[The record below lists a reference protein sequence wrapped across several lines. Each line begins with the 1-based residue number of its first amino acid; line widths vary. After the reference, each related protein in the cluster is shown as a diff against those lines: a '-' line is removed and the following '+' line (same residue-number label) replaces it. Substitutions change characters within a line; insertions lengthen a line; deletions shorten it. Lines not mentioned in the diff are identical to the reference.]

1 MTNFSYLSTFPQ
13 YRLFAR
19 SAIES
24 LCAQAAELSARFI
37 AQKERREERS
47 LIVADLSEF
56 QTRKRFIDVDLRAL
70 GWRFHGPA
78 ADVQEEYEVGDMNGV
93 LGQKGY
99 VDYVLFGRDGLPL
112 AVLEAKRASKDPNAG
127 RKQAMLYADALER
140 RFGRRPMLLTSNGF
154 ETCFWDDQTGPQ
166 RQVSGFFSKDDL
178 QRLMNRRTELTAAIQ
193 AVRDNATNVMEA

>member
-24 LCAQAAELSARFI
+24 LRAQAAELSARFT
-37 AQKERREERS
+37 AQKEHREERS

-70 GWRFHGPA
+70 GWRFDGPA
-78 ADVQEEYEVGDMNGV
+78 ADVQEEFEVGDMNGV

-112 AVLEAKRASKDPNAG
+112 AVLEAKRTSKDPNVG

-140 RFGRRPMLLTSNGF
+140 RFGRRPMLFTSNGF